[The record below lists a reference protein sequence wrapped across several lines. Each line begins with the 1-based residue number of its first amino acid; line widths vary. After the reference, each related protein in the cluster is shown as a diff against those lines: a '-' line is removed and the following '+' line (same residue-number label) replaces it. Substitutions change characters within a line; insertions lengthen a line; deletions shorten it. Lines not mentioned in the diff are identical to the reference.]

1 MAVHNFSKLS
11 WGCGGGECFPHRNR
25 ASVIE
30 HILFKYKV
38 DLSEGD
44 SGQQW

>member
-1 MAVHNFSKLS
+1 MRR
-11 WGCGGGECFPHRNR
+11 ECYPYEDR
-25 ASVIE
+25 ASVTE

-44 SGQQW
+44 SGELW